1 MNIELLESE
10 MQSISTG
17 LGRVEEE
24 YKRALDLL
32 EQIYKSPLTNDLNA
46 IMLVENKV
54 KAFLK
59 ENGRKV

>member
-1 MNIELLESE
+1 MEIELLESE
-10 MQSISTG
+10 MQSISSG

-32 EQIYKSPLTNDLNA
+32 EQIYKAPLLEDTNA
-46 IMLVENKV
+46 IIYIEDKV

-59 ENGRKV
+59 ENGRQV

>member
-10 MQSISTG
+10 MQSISSG

-32 EQIYKSPLTNDLNA
+32 EQLYKAPLLEDTNA
-46 IMLVENKV
+46 IIYIEDKV
-54 KAFLK
+54 SLF
-59 ENGRKV
+59 

>member
-1 MNIELLESE
+1 MEIELLESE
-10 MQSISTG
+10 MQSISSG

-59 ENGRKV
+59 ENGRQV

>member
-10 MQSISTG
+10 MQSISSG
-17 LGRVEEE
+17 LVRVEEE

-32 EQIYKSPLTNDLNA
+32 EQLYNSPLTNDLNA

-54 KAFLK
+54 KAFLR
-59 ENGRKV
+59 ENGRQV